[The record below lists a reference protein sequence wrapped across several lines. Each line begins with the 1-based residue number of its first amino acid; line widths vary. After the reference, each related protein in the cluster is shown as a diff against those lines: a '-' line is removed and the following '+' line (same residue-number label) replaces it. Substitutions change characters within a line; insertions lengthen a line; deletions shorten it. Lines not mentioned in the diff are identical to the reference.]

1 MSIRIAISNI
11 KLNDETLLEVSD
23 RINYH
28 LSFYSKSHPEFS
40 YQIEELIDS
49 NELII
54 KTINLEENVN

>member
-11 KLNDETLLEVSD
+11 KLNDELLSDVSN
-23 RINYH
+23 RINGH
-28 LSFYSKSHPEFS
+28 LLFYSKLHPEFS

>member
-11 KLNDETLLEVSD
+11 KLNDELLSDVSN
-23 RINYH
+23 RINGH
-28 LSFYSKSHPEFS
+28 LLFYSKSHPEFS